1 VCSPP
6 SSNPTSSGRTKLTAS
21 QDVKVK
27 VDAATQLR
35 DNLEHYITGN
45 IYHGFLKKLMPIF
58 IACLKGPPVFVST
71 SAEQVGALVQ
81 ACKKILTFSP
91 ETPELRS
98 RNPAPAAYK
107 PPRALRT
114 IRRGGCGFVDAPGE
128 S

>member
-6 SSNPTSSGRTKLTAS
+6 SSNPTPSGRTKLTAIP
-21 QDVKVK
+21 DVKVK
-27 VDAATQLR
+27 VEAATQLR

-71 SAEQVGALVQ
+71 SAEQVGTLVQ
-81 ACKKILTFSP
+81 AREKILIFSP
-91 ETPELRS
+91 ETSKLRS
-98 RNPAPAAYK
+98 RNPAQAAYE

-114 IRRGGCGFVDAPGE
+114 ICRGGYRFVDAPSE